1 MKINLFYNK
10 QLSFSKKKSLKL
22 NQIFILFSIFLIQ
35 SCTSGVEVAANLGKK
50 YLIPK
55 EERAITAKPIYK
67 IGNKYNVKGK
77 FYFPKKDL
85 SYNKTGIAS
94 WYGPKFHGK
103 LTANGEIYNQYA
115 LTAAHKT
122 LPLPSAVKVTNLQ
135 NNKSIIL
142 RINDRGPFV
151 NDRIIDLSSKAA
163 DILDLKE
170 NGTGLVRV
178 TILKDKSLLLEK
190 LAKNGSF
197 PEIMDLPKAELP
209 TVNIPQTTIVKID
222 GTNKKYKSVI
232 LRINDRGP
240 FVNDRIIDLSSKAA
254 DILDLKKNGTGLVR
268 VILLK
273 DKSLLLEK
281 LAKNGSFPEIED
293 LPKPEL
299 PKVNIP
305 ISTTVKIDGTSKK
318 NKSVKKVIKYDLN
331 NLKKKYN
338 IFIQIASFSSSQ
350 NAKIMKEKVSYIEK
364 VKIYKKLIRNKTF
377 YQVKAGPFESVKKV
391 DELHS
396 LLLQKGMQGAKIIIE

>member
-1 MKINLFYNK
+1 MKIDNIFSEQLTIFKNNVPKLK
-10 QLSFSKKKSLKL
+10 QLC
-22 NQIFILFSIFLIQ
+22 ILLLLFLLQ

-55 EERAITAKPIYK
+55 EKGVTIAKPLYK

-85 SYNKTGIAS
+85 TYNKTGIAS

-103 LTANGEIYNQYA
+103 LTANGEIYDQYA
-115 LTAAHKT
+115 MTAAHKT

-135 NNKSIIL
+135 NN
-142 RINDRGPFV
+142 
-151 NDRIIDLSSKAA
+151 
-163 DILDLKE
+163 
-170 NGTGLVRV
+170 
-178 TILKDKSLLLEK
+178 
-190 LAKNGSF
+190 
-197 PEIMDLPKAELP
+197 
-209 TVNIPQTTIVKID
+209 
-222 GTNKKYKSVI
+222 KSVI

-254 DILDLKKNGTGLVR
+254 DILDLKKSGTGLVR

-281 LAKNGSFPEIED
+281 LARNGYFPEIVD
-293 LPKPEL
+293 LPKSEL
-299 PKVNIP
+299 PSVNIP
-305 ISTTVKIDGTSKK
+305 KTTSVKIDGKSKK
-318 NKSVKKVIKYDLN
+318 NKSVKKIIKYDLN
-331 NLKKKYN
+331 KLKKDYN
-338 IFIQIASFSSSQ
+338 IFIIIASFSSSQ
-350 NAKIMKEKVSYIEK
+350 NAKIMKEKISYIEK
-364 VKIYKKLIRNKTF
+364 VKIYKKLGRNKTF
-377 YQVKAGPFESVKKV
+377 YQVKAGPFKSVKKV